1 MGDEKVRIL
10 KMVEEGKLSPEEAV
24 KLLEVLEVRSAS
36 SVPAMVMP
44 DPKPRRWM
52 RFLKI
57 RVYEGDFS
65 KPKVN
70 IAVPLGLLKLA
81 TKFMPEDAKAQINEH
96 NIDLDEIL
104 RAVDENTQGKL
115 LEVEDDEDKTR
126 VEIFIE

>member
-1 MGDEKVRIL
+1 MGDEKIRIL
-10 KMVEEGKLSPEEAV
+10 KMVEEGKISSEEAV
-24 KLLEVLEVRSAS
+24 KLLETLSEPEVGGTLA
-36 SVPAMVMP
+36 VPEK
-44 DPKPRRWM
+44 KPRKFM

-57 RVYEGDFS
+57 RVFEGDLS

-104 RAVDENTQGKL
+104 RVVDENTQGKL
-115 LEVEDDEDKTR
+115 VEVQDDEDQSR

>member
-1 MGDEKVRIL
+1 MADEKVRIL
-10 KMVEEGKLSPEEAV
+10 KMVEEGKISSEEAV
-24 KLLEVLEVRSAS
+24 KLLEALEDRVESRAL
-36 SVPAMVMP
+36 VMP
-44 DPKPRRWM
+44 EKKPRKFM

-57 RVYEGDFS
+57 RVFEGDFN

-115 LEVEDDEDKTR
+115 VEVQDDEDKTR

>member
-1 MGDEKVRIL
+1 MSEEKTRIL
-10 KMVEEGKLSPEEAV
+10 KMVEEGKISSEEAV
-24 KLLEVLEVRSAS
+24 KLLEALEIREPEQKGLLQLGKKS
-36 SVPAMVMP
+36 
-44 DPKPRRWM
+44 PRKLI

-57 RVYEGDFS
+57 RIYEGNFD

-81 TKFMPEDAKAQINEH
+81 TKFMPEDAKAQINDH

-115 LEVEDDEDKTR
+115 LEVEDNEDMSR